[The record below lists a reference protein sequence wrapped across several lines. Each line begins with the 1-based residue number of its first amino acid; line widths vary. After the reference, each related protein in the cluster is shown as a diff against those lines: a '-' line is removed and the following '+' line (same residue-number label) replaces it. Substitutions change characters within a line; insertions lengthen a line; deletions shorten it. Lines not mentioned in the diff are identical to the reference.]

1 MVNITE
7 LFWSSSKCLN
17 LFLKSGMNM
26 NEYNFSGT
34 GTTYEDG
41 KEASKAVQ
49 STRKTKPESSFSP
62 GLKNAKNEQR
72 RKPESV

>member
-1 MVNITE
+1 
-7 LFWSSSKCLN
+7 
-17 LFLKSGMNM
+17 MNM